1 VSAGRTAWLIDGNN
15 VMGSRPDGW
24 WRDRRGA
31 ARALAAQLADFAARE
46 GVPVTVV
53 FDGAPFEIEVPGE
66 APLEVA
72 FAVRRGRDAADD
84 EIARRVAGAADPAAL
99 TVVTSDAGL
108 ARRAREHGAEVVG
121 AGRFRRGLDLSS
133 EGPSQP

>member
-1 VSAGRTAWLIDGNN
+1 VSAGRSAWLIDGNN

-31 ARALAAQLADFAARE
+31 ARTLAAELAKFAARE

-53 FDGAPFEIEVPGE
+53 FDGAPFDFEAPVE

-72 FAVRRGRDAADD
+72 FAARRGRDAADD
-84 EIARRVAGAADPAAL
+84 EIARRVAAAADPAAL
-99 TVVTSDAGL
+99 TVVTSDAEL
-108 ARRAREHGAEVVG
+108 ARRVREHGAEVLP
-121 AGRFRRGLDLSS
+121 AGRFRRDL
-133 EGPSQP
+133 

>member
-1 VSAGRTAWLIDGNN
+1 VSDGRSAWLIDGNN

-31 ARALAAQLADFAARE
+31 ARTLAAELADFAVRE

-53 FDGAPFEIEVPGE
+53 FDGAPFEVE
-66 APLEVA
+66 APVEGPLEVA
-72 FAVRRGRDAADD
+72 FAARRGRDAADD
-84 EIARRVAGAADPAAL
+84 EIARRVAAAADPAAL

-108 ARRAREHGAEVVG
+108 ARRVREHGAEVVP
-121 AGRFRRGLDLSS
+121 AGRFRRGL
-133 EGPSQP
+133 

>member
-1 VSAGRTAWLIDGNN
+1 MSDGRTGRLIDGNN

-31 ARALAAQLADFAARE
+31 ARALAAQLAQFAARE

-53 FDGAPFEIEVPGE
+53 FDGAAFDVELPDET
-66 APLEVA
+66 PLEVA
-72 FAVRRGRDAADD
+72 FAPRRGRDAADD
-84 EIARRVAGAADPAAL
+84 EIARRVAGADDPTAV

-108 ARRAREHGAEVVG
+108 ARRVREHGAEVVP
-121 AGRFRRGLDLSS
+121 AGRFRGEL
-133 EGPSQP
+133 